1 MSTLAV
7 QLTFE
12 LNPVVTMTIKQ
23 FTCIRLGRLLHLFHL
38 QSFVLTMIIKQFTCI
53 RLGRLLHL
61 FHLQSFVLTMII
73 KQFTCIRLGQLLH
86 LFHLHSLGT
95 IVAFVSLAFAWD
107 DCRICFICTVIHR
120 RFLDLQHDRVGENG
134 LC

>member
-61 FHLQSFVLTMII
+61 FHL
-73 KQFTCIRLGQLLH
+73 
-86 LFHLHSLGT
+86 HSLGT

-107 DCRICFICTVIHR
+107 DCRICLSTSTVIHR

-134 LC
+134 FCEGQG